1 MLGLAAAAVL
11 AATTPSPPVIV
22 GRSVQGRPIVARRVG
37 DPAAGRSALV
47 VGAIHGD
54 EGAGRAVVR
63 LLANADPRGVD
74 LWLVSTFNPD
84 GSRSGRRANA
94 RGVDLNR
101 NFSRGWR
108 HNARGRGDHS
118 GPRPF
123 SEPEARAVRRL
134 VLRLRPRVTIWFH
147 QPWGQ
152 VLAPCHGP
160 APLQRRYARSARL
173 ALKRCRGSALPG
185 TATRWQMHA
194 LPASTAFVVELGPGR
209 LGAAAARRHARA
221 VLAAVSPPAPS
232 PSRSR
237 RARPRARCAAPCDSP
252 PRRRARSPR

>member
-1 MLGLAAAAVL
+1 MLGLAAVTAL
-11 AATTPSPPVIV
+11 AAATPAPAPPPVVI
-22 GRSVQGRPIVARRVG
+22 GHSVQGRPIVARRVG

-63 LLANADPRGVD
+63 LLVGLDPRGVD
-74 LWLVSTFNPD
+74 LWLVSTVNPD
-84 GSRSGRRANA
+84 GSRHGTRTNA

-108 HNARGRGDHS
+108 HNARGRGDRS

-123 SEPEARAVRRL
+123 SEPETRAVRRL
-134 VLRLRPRVTIWFH
+134 ILRLRPRVTIWFH

-152 VLAPCHGP
+152 VLAPCHGA
-160 APLQRRYARSARL
+160 APLQRRYARATRL
-173 ALKRCRGSALPG
+173 ALKRCRGSGLPG

-194 LPASTAFVVELGPGR
+194 LPATRAFVVELGPGP
-209 LGAAAARRHARA
+209 LGAATARRHARA
-221 VLAAVSPPAPS
+221 VLDAVSPPAPS
-232 PSRSR
+232 PSRYR
-237 RARPRARCAAPCDSP
+237 AARPRAACA
-252 PRRRARSPR
+252 